1 MSKIKHYQWMNV
13 MEFYARKKNPM
24 LHNNYHVSNT
34 KLIIVQQTNM
44 IDYTPPIKLQ

>member
-13 MEFYARKKNPM
+13 MYFGAWKKNPM

-34 KLIIVQQTNM
+34 NLIIVQQTNM
-44 IDYTPPIKLQ
+44 IDYTPPIILQ